1 MFVTTFET
9 SIEIDNKGNIYSDF
23 SEKEAKDHL
32 RFFVQLIEEDNI
44 RYSKMNEGMVNFSNK
59 DIVISFRV
67 EVDINDCSTLK
78 NMLSSMSF
86 EEAKNFIRENV
97 ID

>member
-9 SIEIDNKGNIYSDF
+9 SIEIDNVGNIYSDF

-32 RFFVQLIEEDNI
+32 RFFVLFIEEDGI
-44 RYSKMNEGMVNFSNK
+44 RYFPMNEGMVNFDNK
-59 DIVISFRV
+59 NIVISFRV
-67 EVDINDCSTLK
+67 EVDENNCSTLK

-86 EEAKNFIRENV
+86 EEAKEFISEKV
-97 ID
+97 IG

>member
-9 SIEIDNKGNIYSDF
+9 SIEIDNAGNIYSDF

-32 RFFVQLIEEDNI
+32 RFFVQLIEEEDI
-44 RYSKMNEGMVNFSNK
+44 RYFPMNEGMVNFSNK

-67 EVDINDCSTLK
+67 EVDENNCSTLK
-78 NMLSSMSF
+78 NILSSMSF
-86 EEAKNFIRENV
+86 EEAKEFISKNV

>member
-9 SIEIDNKGNIYSDF
+9 SIEIDNAGNIYSDF

-32 RFFVQLIEEDNI
+32 RFFVQLIEEEDI
-44 RYSKMNEGMVNFSNK
+44 RYFPMNEGMVNFSNK

-67 EVDINDCSTLK
+67 EVLVKTKSGYFLLK
-78 NMLSSMSF
+78 ISKKIFKS
-86 EEAKNFIRENV
+86 KKIC
-97 ID
+97 

>member
-1 MFVTTFET
+1 MFRITFET
-9 SIEIDNKGNIYSDF
+9 SIEIDNKGNVYSDF
-23 SEKEAKDHL
+23 SEEKAKDHL
-32 RFFVQLIEEDNI
+32 RFFALCIEEDSI
-44 RYSKMNEGMVNFSNK
+44 KYFPMNEGMVNFDNK

-67 EVDINDCSTLK
+67 EVDENNCSTLK

-86 EEAKNFIRENV
+86 EEAKNFIKEQV